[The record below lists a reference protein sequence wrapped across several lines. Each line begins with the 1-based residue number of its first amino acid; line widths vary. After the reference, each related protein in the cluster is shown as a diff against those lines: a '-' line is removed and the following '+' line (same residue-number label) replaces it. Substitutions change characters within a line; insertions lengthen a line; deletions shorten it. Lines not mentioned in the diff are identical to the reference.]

1 MILLENNKVLIFF
14 FYCIILI
21 GEKYMKIKV
30 SISNRHVHLTKEVY
44 EELFNKE
51 MVKDFEISQNN
62 EYASTDYVTL
72 KTKDGEIP
80 HVRVMG
86 PCRSYNQVEI
96 SASDAHILGL
106 NPPVRKSGDL
116 ANSESLYVVANNR
129 EVFLPSCCILSQA
142 HLHLNPSEAKKLN
155 VVDDEIID
163 VVIDKERKGIIKA
176 FVKVKDNGVMD
187 LHLDRD
193 EANAFLLKNGDEVEI
208 RF

>member
-1 MILLENNKVLIFF
+1 
-14 FYCIILI
+14 
-21 GEKYMKIKV
+21 MKIKV

-44 EELFNKE
+44 DKLFNKE
-51 MVKDFEISQNN
+51 MVKDFDISQNN

-72 KTKDGEIP
+72 KTSKGQIS

-96 SASDAHILGL
+96 LASDAYVLGI

-116 ANSESLYVVANNR
+116 VNSESVYVLANGK
-129 EVFLPSCCILSQA
+129 EELLSSCCILAQA

-155 VVDDEIID
+155 LVDNQMID
-163 VVIDKERKGIIKA
+163 VVIDGRRKGIIKA
-176 FVKVKDNGVMD
+176 FVKVKDNGVKD
-187 LHLDRD
+187 LHIDRD

>member
-1 MILLENNKVLIFF
+1 
-14 FYCIILI
+14 
-21 GEKYMKIKV
+21 MKIKV
-30 SISNRHVHLTKEVY
+30 SISNHHVHLTKEIY
-44 EELFNKE
+44 NKLFNKE
-51 MVKDFEISQNN
+51 MEKDFDVSQNN

-72 KTKDGEIP
+72 KTSSGQIP

-96 SASDAHILGL
+96 SASDAYVLGI

-116 ANSESLYVVANNR
+116 TNAESVYVMANGKEQL
-129 EVFLPSCCILSQA
+129 LPNCCILAQA
-142 HLHLNPSEAKKLN
+142 HLHLNPSDAKKLN
-155 VVDDEIID
+155 VVDNQMID